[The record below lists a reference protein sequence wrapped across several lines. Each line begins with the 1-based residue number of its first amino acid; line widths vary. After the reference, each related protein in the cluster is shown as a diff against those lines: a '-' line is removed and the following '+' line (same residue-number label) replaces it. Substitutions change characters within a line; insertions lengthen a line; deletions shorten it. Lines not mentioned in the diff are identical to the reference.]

1 MLIAN
6 KKTMSLGLFLGLSFL
21 IILALIFSPV
31 WGKGKNGLQF
41 SDRLFNSLAKG
52 SAYFIPEVNAGLKEY
67 EKQQL
72 VVNVKMKDAGEGAA
86 ALKVISQSAP
96 NTTLQGAV
104 LKVDTPLAKLL
115 EAALRDADLMY
126 FNQGDQIGKRY
137 GMDEK
142 KAMESWYGVLNAASK
157 QLQNGPH
164 RNVAQSKIIEEV
176 MTRAIEPAYNFYKIP
191 AERVGKNGLLLTGL
205 LLFYIL
211 YTLWWGFAIYFLFD
225 GFGLSMT
232 KAKAKREV

>member
-21 IILALIFSPV
+21 AILALIFSPV

-72 VVNVKMKDAGEGAA
+72 VVNVKMKDAGEAA
-86 ALKVISQSAP
+86 EALKVFSKNAP
-96 NTTLQGAV
+96 NTTLQGTV
-104 LKVDTPLAKLL
+104 LKIDTPLTKLL

-142 KAMESWYGVLNAASK
+142 KAMESWYGVLNGASK
-157 QLQNGPH
+157 QLQNAPH

-191 AERVGKNGLLLTGL
+191 TERVGKNGLLLTGL